1 MNRSQSGLAGAL
13 LALALLVPCG
23 NSMADQSNNGGGDSA
38 RSGGALTLPI
48 TGSEAGG
55 AAFNGAV
62 TINRFAMQNGHLVAL
77 GFVRGTIT
85 NAAGVVL
92 ASGLRP
98 VALPVTLG
106 AGLALT
112 SAAISGET
120 SRMVPALV
128 TGATG
133 GRWMQAQATSCGV
146 LHIALGPLALNF
158 LGFNVS
164 LSAVTLDLSGD
175 SAGPL
180 GALVCQ
186 VIALLNNVANV
197 VGLLNS
203 ILGLLT
209 GLLGGLTGGLGA

>member
-38 RSGGALTLPI
+38 RAAGALTLPI

-55 AAFNGAV
+55 GAFNGAI
-62 TINRFAMQNGHLVAL
+62 TINRFAMQNGHLVAV

-106 AGLALT
+106 TGLALT
-112 SAAISGET
+112 SAATSGET
-120 SRMVPALV
+120 SRMLPALFS
-128 TGATG
+128 GATG
-133 GRWMQAQATSCGV
+133 G
-146 LHIALGPLALNF
+146 
-158 LGFNVS
+158 
-164 LSAVTLDLSGD
+164 
-175 SAGPL
+175 
-180 GALVCQ
+180 
-186 VIALLNNVANV
+186 
-197 VGLLNS
+197 
-203 ILGLLT
+203 
-209 GLLGGLTGGLGA
+209 

>member
-1 MNRSQSGLAGAL
+1 
-13 LALALLVPCG
+13 
-23 NSMADQSNNGGGDSA
+23 
-38 RSGGALTLPI
+38 LPI
-48 TGSEAGG
+48 AGSEAGG
-55 AAFNGAV
+55 GAFNGAV
-62 TINRFAMQNGHLVAL
+62 TINRFAMQNGHLVAV
-77 GFVRGTIT
+77 GFLRGTIT

-106 AGLALT
+106 VGLTLT
-112 SAAISGET
+112 SAAIPGET
-120 SRMVPALV
+120 ARMVPALF
-128 TGATG
+128 TGAAG
-133 GRWMQAQATSCGV
+133 GRW
-146 LHIALGPLALNF
+146 
-158 LGFNVS
+158 
-164 LSAVTLDLSGD
+164 LDLSGD